1 MSRRLLT
8 AALIVVAL
16 LADRVTAKP
25 PDLPLPQN
33 DVLAPATPA
42 PPSLSDLLPPA
53 AAPTPEPSLFF
64 RMRPSVRRTMAS
76 CLLFG
81 VNPLLA
87 LAPTEAYVDFDED
100 DAPQAAFLELFDV
113 SAWEKTDTGSLLIG
127 LGVNSGVAPVG
138 GVKYITLDMAIALAT
153 HEEPQSPQQLFTHQ
167 DAKPEESAL
176 SVCPW
181 MREQQ
186 RGPDRQAVL
195 STDIDLSHEVLDNLK
210 MLRTAHELLGDARE
224 LGRAGRLLDALDC
237 LVQADDLCPN
247 VWFDEKVRE
256 ATAEI
261 FADSYGGSP
270 RDDEASKEQSEPP
283 AKETLK
289 QKLSRQ
295 VSLQFNETPF
305 REVIDDLRIEQGIN
319 IYVDTPALEA
329 ENINLDWP
337 VTVKLENDSLKSAMN
352 LILKSVHLIYF
363 AKGETLVITTQVS
376 GHGAPEECDA
386 PCCCPSPTR
395 AAAAPLRPFLPPVDP
410 QVLNALDGLYPET
423 APPLQLTADDEEPE
437 PPADVRKGVA
447 KPFVK
452 AADLEEVG
460 CAKDGGA
467 DENPPEDGSGD

>member
-42 PPSLSDLLPPA
+42 PTLQPALFPPA
-53 AAPTPEPSLFF
+53 AAPTLEPSLFF
-64 RMRPSVRRTMAS
+64 RVRPSVRRVMAS

-81 VNPLLA
+81 ADPLLA
-87 LAPTEAYVDFDED
+87 LAPTEEYVDFDEE
-100 DAPQAAFLELFDV
+100 DAPAAFSVLFGASLFEELK
-113 SAWEKTDTGSLLIG
+113 WGGLIIRE
-127 LGVNSGVAPVG
+127 GVWTRSEPPEWAVRWAVPD
-138 GVKYITLDMAIALAT
+138 KALALASG
-153 HEEPQSPQQLFTHQ
+153 EAAEPTQRPFPGQ
-167 DAKPEESAL
+167 AGAPEESP

-270 RDDEASKEQSEPP
+270 RDDEASKEQSEPR

-329 ENINLDWP
+329 ENFNLDWP

-467 DENPPEDGSGD
+467 DDNPPEDGSGD